1 MTEPD
6 ALSNPSDPATYWSRT
21 NVAEA
26 MPGVLTP
33 LGWSVWGPV
42 CEHACRRAF
51 AATGALPRNEI
62 GPPDRAEDRAYSIFY
77 GRIALNVDFFFR
89 MGESMPGTSGEAV
102 VRNLLDFVPPN
113 LTTQRSRRRYPVVA
127 VQMPATFV
135 AIPRRA
141 RRIRR
146 QTESWYANEITSVS
160 GLDLPGAQRAFSRA
174 RDVLMANTAPQ
185 SIAVMCGFQPVY
197 EQLQKLATTT
207 FGNDESGAT
216 ALMRGYGSHAEAAM
230 IEDLWACSRDRM
242 HLDTFLQRH
251 GYHGPEEGSIQAHV
265 WRESPDPVI
274 KLIES
279 YRALPEDR
287 EPTQLQRGQATERA
301 ELERRLIAGLPRHRR
316 PGARAVLAL
325 AHTYLPL
332 RGVGKV
338 SYLQPLD
345 IARASARRIGQH
357 LVQRNQIDEIDDVFY
372 LTAEEITSTPPQEAR
387 TLVDQRKERRQHYLA
402 LDIPNYWQGNLDPEP
417 LPQALTPSTAARDV
431 RLQATPASPG
441 VVEGIVRVVTDPSD
455 VDIDL
460 GDILVAHSTD
470 PSWASLMYL
479 ASALV
484 VDIGGI
490 ISHAA
495 VVAREIGIPCV
506 MGTGDGTRALRTGDR
521 CRVDGSTGTVELL
534 VPAPN

>member
-1 MTEPD
+1 MTESD
-6 ALSNPSDPATYWSRT
+6 ALHNPSDPQTYWSRT

-51 AATGALPRNEI
+51 AATGALPRSEI
-62 GPPDRAEDRAYSIFY
+62 RSPDRDQDRAYSIFY

-89 MGESMPGTSGEAV
+89 MGESMPGTNGKAV
-102 VRNLLDFVPPN
+102 VRNLLDFVPSDI
-113 LTTQRSRRRYPVVA
+113 TGERSRRRYPVVA
-127 VQMPATFV
+127 IQMPATFL

-146 QTESWYANEITSVS
+146 RTEAWYTNELPRISN
-160 GLDLPGAQRAFSRA
+160 LDLAGAQRAFA
-174 RDVLMANTAPQ
+174 GATAMLMENVAPQ

-197 EQLQKLATTT
+197 DQLQRLAGAA
-207 FGNDESGAT
+207 FESDDSSAA

-230 IEDLWACSRDRM
+230 ISDLWACSRDR
-242 HLDTFLQRH
+242 LDLDSFLRRH
-251 GYHGPEEGSIQAHV
+251 GYHGPEEGAIHSHV
-265 WRESPDPVI
+265 WREAPDPVI

-279 YRALPEDR
+279 YRALPDDR
-287 EPTQLQRGQATERA
+287 DPGQLHDRQAAERT
-301 ELERRLIAGLPRHRR
+301 ELEEALLARLPRSRRLE
-316 PGARAVLAL
+316 ARAVMAL

-345 IARASARRIGQH
+345 IARAAARRIGQH
-357 LVQRNQIDEIDDVFY
+357 LMDSDCIDEIDDVFF
-372 LTAEEITSTPPQEAR
+372 LTAAEISSTLPEDAR
-387 TLVDQRKERRQHYLA
+387 KLIDRRKECREHYTT
-402 LDIPNYWQGNLDPEP
+402 LDIPNFWQGDLHPAPLRAPDPAP
-417 LPQALTPSTAARDV
+417 GTTRSV
-431 RLQATPASPG
+431 RLQATAASAG
-441 VVEGIVRVVTDPSD
+441 VVEGNVRVVTDPSQVD
-455 VDIDL
+455 VEP
-460 GDILVAHSTD
+460 GDILVAHTTD
-470 PSWASLMYL
+470 PSWASVMYL

-506 MGTGDGTRALRTGDR
+506 MGTGDGTRRLRTGDR

-534 VPAPN
+534 STCPR